1 MHGAKTPL
9 RILFVIRA
17 VEQLPY
23 YESIIGSLAG
33 RGHELRLLFD
43 KRWSKDQS
51 HEELDELQKRFPSL
65 EWAWAMRQKQSIAR
79 NILFYTREILT
90 YRQYL
95 LLHQEGES
103 RYYDRWV
110 GYLPKNVQR
119 LMKYAFV
126 KRILKS
132 ELSGAVLRICE
143 RIIRPDHAASKAIRE
158 YRPDVVIAGPANL
171 RFSSADF
178 EYLKAAVRLNL
189 PTAVPVSS
197 WDNLTTKGL
206 IHVKPDI
213 LLAWNN
219 KQADEAQAVH
229 GIAKESIRVVGAAFF
244 DRWFDTKRT
253 PRARVEFCRDHG
265 LSLANPIL
273 LYLGSSV
280 TVAPNEVWLVKELR
294 RALDNDRDGALRHV
308 QIIVRPHPI
317 NASHFAHI
325 SGDGIFVV
333 PKGDHHPARKGVL
346 DLFGDTLA
354 HSVAVVG
361 INTSGM
367 IDALI
372 ADKPVIALMVDEY
385 RSTQSVAQHFQYV
398 LESGAL
404 EKAKGV
410 NACVSAIGKLLKG
423 LDAHQQERQKFVRE
437 FVRPRGLSVS
447 AGDAAAE
454 EIIKL
459 CNAV

>member
-51 HEELDELQKRFPSL
+51 HEELNELQKRFPSL

-79 NILFYTREILT
+79 NILFFTRELLT

-95 LLHQEGES
+95 RLHKEGES
-103 RYYDRWV
+103 RYYDRWA
-110 GYLPKNVQR
+110 GYLPKSVQR

-171 RFSSADF
+171 RFSSADL

-189 PTAVPVSS
+189 PTAVPVLS

-206 IHVKPDI
+206 IHIKPDI

-219 KQADEAQAVH
+219 IQAGEAQSVH

-253 PRARVEFCRDHG
+253 PRERVEFCRDHG

-280 TVAPNEVWLVKELR
+280 TVAPNEVWLIKKLR
-294 RALDNDRDGALRHV
+294 RALDEASNPVLKRV
-308 QIIVRPHPI
+308 QLIVRPHPA
-317 NASHFAHI
+317 NAAHYKDVESNSI
-325 SGDGIFVV
+325 VLIPRGG
-333 PKGDHHPARKGVL
+333 HHPARKDAL
-346 DLFGDTLA
+346 ELFADTLE
-354 HSVAVVG
+354 HSMGVVG

-385 RSTQSVAQHFQYV
+385 RSTQSVARHFQHV

-404 EKAKGV
+404 EKAEGV

-459 CNAV
+459 CQS